1 MKRTVSLALVFI
13 LAVSM
18 LTTLGVSAQTAFVYG
33 DADGDGEVTAVDA
46 TVVIRHTVHLLTLTG
61 DRLRAAT
68 VSGDDELTIVDAA
81 WIQRKVVR
89 MIDRFPVEDTEPE
102 DNDMKMTINGTPVSV
117 EWEDNEAVKALREAV
132 KDAPLTVNTSAY
144 GGFEQVGSLGMSLP
158 RSDTRITT
166 SPGDIILYSGDQM
179 VVFYGSNTWAYTRLG
194 RITDKTDK
202 ELAAMLSGSGA
213 EIVISL

>member
-1 MKRTVSLALVFI
+1 MKRTVSIFLVFI

-18 LTTLGVSAQTAFVYG
+18 LTMLGVSAQTAFVYG

-46 TVVIRHTVHLLTLTG
+46 TVVIRHTVHLMTLTG

-68 VSGDDELTIVDAA
+68 VSGDDELTIVDAT

-102 DNDMKMTINGTPVSV
+102 DKVMKMTINGTPVSV

-132 KDAPLTVNTSAY
+132 KDASLTVNTSAY

-158 RSDTRITT
+158 REDTRITT

-202 ELAAMLSGSGA
+202 ELAALLSGSGA